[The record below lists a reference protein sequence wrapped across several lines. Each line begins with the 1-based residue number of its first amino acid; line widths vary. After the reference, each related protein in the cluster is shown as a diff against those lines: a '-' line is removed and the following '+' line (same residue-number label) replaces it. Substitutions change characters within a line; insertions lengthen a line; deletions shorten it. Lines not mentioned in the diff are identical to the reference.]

1 MSGEIENEIKPGK
14 GINYYVLAALL
25 VGLFIFFIGNSITP
39 DDEETLDEY
48 EFTTSVGWA
57 AACIFSFI
65 VAKRYWGSQIFGK
78 AYFALAIGF
87 LFYNIGW
94 NLWWFY
100 EIWYHIENPFVAL
113 PDVFFI
119 AFYPLAIYH
128 IRKNYNHF
136 KPSVSKNQKIII
148 IIVPIICCSVYVFFG
163 LFQISAEGG
172 FSNIQVSSVP
182 AFDTIGWAGF
192 YLGLVFVFLS
202 ALTFSSAIVA
212 VQIFRNTVLG
222 TAWGLLLVGIL
233 LNASAD
239 IYYYINENFGGYVR
253 SEPYT
258 AIWLAGAVFVCYGL
272 YIHRKEI

>member
-1 MSGEIENEIKPGK
+1 MSGEMEKNTKHGK

-57 AACIFSFI
+57 AACILSFI
-65 VAKRYWGSQIFGK
+65 VAKRYWGSKIFGK

-113 PDVFFI
+113 PDVFFL

-136 KPSVSKNQKIII
+136 KPTLAQSQKLIII
-148 IIVPIICCSVYVFFG
+148 IIPIICCAVYIFTG
-163 LFQISAEGG
+163 LLQVSADGG
-172 FSNIQVSSVP
+172 FSNIQISSVP
-182 AFDTIGWAGF
+182 GYDTLGWIGF
-192 YLGLVFVFLS
+192 FLGLVFVFLS

-222 TAWGLLLVGIL
+222 TAWGLLLLGIL

-272 YIHRKEI
+272 YMHRKEI